1 MQMPSKILCCI
12 AAICA
17 LTSGCRKPRAPAS
30 KAAPSA
36 SAGSVQ
42 APAPPA
48 EAGLTAELRQLIELS
63 KSTLSRDEKRARLKA
78 VLEKFPANH
87 SREREDLIVQA
98 VARGALDPPEWTT
111 VTSNY
116 KGRRAQIQ
124 VTTDAL
130 TILGVRFDVTAEG
143 AQRIAD
149 QLHAILPTPRI
160 LQLVWEQAAV
170 RIEPCT
176 LPPDEKMASTARMIQ
191 HSDCVDQRIAGR
203 TGMVANEGKHWVLS
217 NRIAGKDNLA
227 ANYGWF
233 MRGRRPVQTVGTR
246 HDTAHTDYSQILRLV
261 KPIIH
266 VDGREIDIRH
276 VGRSPELWGLVSD
289 EGPLLVWRATRP
301 GATTEPNQNPIAA
314 APPPK
319 PGDPATVQVTLKS
332 KGMPLDLD
340 HLPTTTTALRR
351 NTFQRRLE
359 SSLRMRPED
368 IPEAAYISAAAA
380 ACGGRDLFFELM
392 NEVAVDAEELAQTKA
407 QIVQG
412 LTCGKALTPQIHN
425 GASVYEVEYA
435 YESVPSGFALLA
447 VPDDSFREKLLYPP
461 LSPTPS
467 GVHRAY
473 CNDDEGGG
481 ARSVCQ
487 DGARSR
493 LLLAVNNGYLAAYAR
508 EVPSLLDRLSSSH
521 ADTRDVAEL
530 ASLFLEPTD
539 ADEVAVAKGGQCG
552 FAMEFASIE
561 LSPDETSRQR
571 VLDAINRNAQLCGSQ
586 ASGSILHSSRRLS
599 FWAKDEAAAAAIQQA
614 LKQRA
619 LEVRFEAGVA
629 MPTRADQREFNKAMR
644 TAAARTAHNAR
655 LEVVGRR
662 LSVTLTLVPN
672 AEETRA
678 MAKFLDARAARAKAA
693 AELVL
698 ALAEGRLPTAE
709 QLKSFQLPAGG

>member
-1 MQMPSKILCCI
+1 MPSKFLWCMAM
-12 AAICA
+12 AACA
-17 LTSGCRKPRAPAS
+17 MPSACSKPSAPET
-30 KAAPSA
+30 KAAA
-36 SAGSVQ
+36 SAGASA
-42 APAPPA
+42 APVASA
-48 EAGLTAELRQLIELS
+48 EAGLTPELGQLIELS
-63 KSTLSRDEKRARLKA
+63 KSKLGRDEKRARLSA
-78 VLEKFPANH
+78 VLQKFPANH
-87 SREREDLIVQA
+87 SRERENLIVQA
-98 VARGALDPPEWTT
+98 VARGALDTPEWTT
-111 VTSNY
+111 ITSNY

-170 RIEPCT
+170 RIDPCT

-191 HSDCVDQRIAGR
+191 HSNCVDQRIGGR
-203 TGMVANEGKHWVLS
+203 AGMVANEGKHWVLS

-246 HDTAHTDYSQILRLV
+246 HDTAHTDYSQVLRLV
-261 KPIIH
+261 KPIIN
-266 VDGREIDIRH
+266 VDGRDIDIRH
-276 VGRSPELWGLVSD
+276 AGRSPELWGLVSD

-301 GATTEPNQNPIAA
+301 GATPSPNQNPVAT
-314 APPPK
+314 APSPK
-319 PGDPATVQVTLKS
+319 PGEPATVRLTVRAKE
-332 KGMPLDLD
+332 MPLGVEQ
-340 HLPTTTTALRR
+340 LPTTTTALRR
-351 NTFQRRLE
+351 NTFRRRVQ
-359 SSLRMRPED
+359 SSLRVRPED
-368 IPEAAYISAAAA
+368 IPDAAYFSAAGA

-392 NEVAVDAEELAQTKA
+392 NEVPVDLEELAQTKV
-407 QIVQG
+407 QLVQG
-412 LTCGKALTPQIHN
+412 LTCGKALSPQVRS
-425 GASVYEVEYA
+425 GAAVYEVEYA

-447 VPDDSFREKLLYPP
+447 VPDDAFREKLLYPP

-508 EVPSLLDRLSSSH
+508 EVPSLLERLSSSH
-521 ADTRDVAEL
+521 PPATDVAEL

-539 ADEVAVAKGGQCG
+539 AEEVAVAKGGQCG
-552 FAMEFASIE
+552 FAMEFSSVE

-571 VLDAINRNAQLCGSQ
+571 VLDAINRNALLCGNQS
-586 ASGSILHSSRRLS
+586 SGSLLHSNRRLL
-599 FWAKDEAAAAAIQQA
+599 FLAKDEAAATAIQQA

-629 MPTRADQREFNKAMR
+629 LPTRPERQEFNKAMR
-644 TAAARTAHNAR
+644 SAAARAAHDAKF
-655 LEVVGRR
+655 EVVGRR
-662 LSVTLTLVPN
+662 LSVTLTLAPN
-672 AEETRA
+672 AAEARA
-678 MAKFLDARAARAKAA
+678 MANFLDARAARAKAA
-693 AELVL
+693 AEVVL
-698 ALAEGRLPTAE
+698 GLADGRLPTAQE
-709 QLKSFQLPAGG
+709 LESFRVPAGG